1 MRIVIVNPV
10 WDRADATPTATLAHF
25 HTLTGW
31 ADAIHTQGAVS
42 VTVCQRHHTTA
53 ALTRNGVVYRFCAD
67 RRRPIPRRS
76 TRATPRFH
84 QIVADAQPDLV
95 HVNGLVFP
103 ELIRGLRAA
112 LPSATA
118 LVVQDHGGFDATR
131 ASALTRIWLR
141 RGLAAADAVLVAS
154 SGQADA
160 LRQSRIAPSDTLIAD
175 VMESSTTL
183 RPISRAQARADLGMM
198 GAPAL
203 LWVGRLNENKD
214 PLTVLRGA
222 AEWFRGHPRATLTMV
237 CQSGEL
243 DRAAR
248 RLVASEPE
256 LTQRVTLVGAKLP
269 SARFDMSNLEGSMLA
284 GIDISN
290 GSLRGANLDKA
301 VLDGANLRDTDF
313 SPLPLAGVA
322 NSKWPA
328 RAKGIRG
335 HKTDFRGA
343 NLKGVDFTESSL
355 RDADFR
361 QADLTGARL
370 VDCDLTGA
378 DLREAITA
386 DADLRGVI
394 GMK

>member
-256 LTQRVTLVGAKLP
+256 LTQRVTLVGAVPHDRLAAYY
-269 SARFDMSNLEGSMLA
+269 SAADLFVLGSHHEGSGYAVIEALA
-284 GIDISN
+284 CGAIPVVTNIPSFR
-290 GSLRGANLDKA
+290 SLTG
-301 VLDGANLRDTDF
+301 DGAVGALWEPGNDAAFVAALNRVTSRPLDPQGEATRDRFERGF
-313 SPLPLAGVA
+313 SWPMIGRRAVEIYREVIASRAL
-322 NSKWPA
+322 SRDPA
-328 RAKGIRG
+328 RTHRPG
-335 HKTDFRGA
+335 
-343 NLKGVDFTESSL
+343 
-355 RDADFR
+355 
-361 QADLTGARL
+361 
-370 VDCDLTGA
+370 
-378 DLREAITA
+378 
-386 DADLRGVI
+386 
-394 GMK
+394 

>member
-237 CQSGEL
+237 CKSGEL

-256 LTQRVTLVGAKLP
+256 LTQRVTLVGAVPHDRLAAYY
-269 SARFDMSNLEGSMLA
+269 SAADLFVLGSHHEGSGYAVIEALA
-284 GIDISN
+284 CGAIPVVTNIPSFR
-290 GSLRGANLDKA
+290 SLTG
-301 VLDGANLRDTDF
+301 DGAVGALWEPGNDAAFVAALNRVTSRPLDPQGEATRDRLERGF
-313 SPLPLAGVA
+313 SWPMIGRRAVEIYREVIASRAL
-322 NSKWPA
+322 SRDPA
-328 RAKGIRG
+328 RTHRPG
-335 HKTDFRGA
+335 
-343 NLKGVDFTESSL
+343 
-355 RDADFR
+355 
-361 QADLTGARL
+361 
-370 VDCDLTGA
+370 
-378 DLREAITA
+378 
-386 DADLRGVI
+386 
-394 GMK
+394 

>member
-256 LTQRVTLVGAKLP
+256 LTQRVTLVGAVPHDRLAAYY
-269 SARFDMSNLEGSMLA
+269 SAADLFVLGSHHEGSGYAVIEALA
-284 GIDISN
+284 CGAIPVITNIPSFRALTGDGTVGALWAPGHEAAFVAALNRVTSRP
-290 GSLRGANLDKA
+290 LDPQRHATRDRFERGFSWPVIGRRA
-301 VLDGANLRDTDF
+301 VEIYREVIASRALSRD
-313 SPLPLAGVA
+313 
-322 NSKWPA
+322 PA
-328 RAKGIRG
+328 RTHRPG
-335 HKTDFRGA
+335 
-343 NLKGVDFTESSL
+343 
-355 RDADFR
+355 
-361 QADLTGARL
+361 
-370 VDCDLTGA
+370 
-378 DLREAITA
+378 
-386 DADLRGVI
+386 
-394 GMK
+394 